1 MKANETTVA
10 LVARTVCAP
19 DSLACIIVRPHQ
31 IVYRDRTWVVGSD
44 GHRFLAIAVD
54 DTPYCP
60 DTPATIEGKVLN
72 MIDPWS
78 ERVIA
83 HYDNVDDRA
92 FRDWIGPHDWP
103 YWLNAPRP
111 GIIGGKPF
119 NRNAIASLLCEF
131 PDDAVRR
138 IRVWIGTNGVHNV
151 TLDSD
156 AWRITVAGLEDKREY
171 ARAPQWVAEKVEAA

>member
-1 MKANETTVA
+1 LRYSDDPRRTAPARRAARGIPKRTLGCAGGKPRTQRTGGGGVKANETTVA

-72 MIDPWS
+72 MIDP
-78 ERVIA
+78 
-83 HYDNVDDRA
+83 
-92 FRDWIGPHDWP
+92 
-103 YWLNAPRP
+103 
-111 GIIGGKPF
+111 
-119 NRNAIASLLCEF
+119 
-131 PDDAVRR
+131 
-138 IRVWIGTNGVHNV
+138 
-151 TLDSD
+151 
-156 AWRITVAGLEDKREY
+156 
-171 ARAPQWVAEKVEAA
+171 